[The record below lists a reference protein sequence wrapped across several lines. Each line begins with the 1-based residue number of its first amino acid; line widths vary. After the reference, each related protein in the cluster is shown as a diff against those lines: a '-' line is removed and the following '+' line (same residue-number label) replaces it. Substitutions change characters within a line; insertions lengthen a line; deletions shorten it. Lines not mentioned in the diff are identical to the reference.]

1 MTDTRIPTQTHQ
13 YGTLCLKRYIELDQ
27 YTTHK
32 VPKMTHEV
40 PDTTH
45 EVPDTTHEV
54 PEIRHIK
61 CLIDKAGKSRTL
73 PYPMACQLYPT
84 QPD

>member
-13 YGTLCLKRYIELDQ
+13 YGTLCLKRYIVPDQ
-27 YTTHK
+27 YMTHK
-32 VPKMTHEV
+32 VPK
-40 PDTTH
+40 TTH

-73 PYPMACQLYPT
+73 PDPMACQLYPT